1 MNGIDAMEWTG
12 AGLGVVGWLGVRS
25 LNNHEAQLIGF
36 SVWVASALILCLWAV
51 HEKKRGV
58 LAVNAIN
65 AAMSLS
71 ALVALVL

>member
-25 LNNHEAQLIGF
+25 LDNHEAQLIGF
-36 SVWVASALILCLWAV
+36 SVWVVSAVILCLWAV
-51 HEKKRGV
+51 HEQKRGV

-65 AAMSLS
+65 AAMTVSTLIT
-71 ALVALVL
+71 LVS